1 MNENFIVLIINK
13 RFTRWEIIDSLST
26 IGYIF
31 ETLKNKYNINNCI
44 IEINKIIYMNKKKN
58 NDILLSDIILQTNIR
73 TFFVTTKEKIFYLE
87 KEK

>member
-1 MNENFIVLIINK
+1 MSDFFIVLIINK
-13 RFTRWEIIDSLST
+13 RYTRWETIDSLST

-31 ETLKNKYNINNCI
+31 ETLKNKYNIHNCI